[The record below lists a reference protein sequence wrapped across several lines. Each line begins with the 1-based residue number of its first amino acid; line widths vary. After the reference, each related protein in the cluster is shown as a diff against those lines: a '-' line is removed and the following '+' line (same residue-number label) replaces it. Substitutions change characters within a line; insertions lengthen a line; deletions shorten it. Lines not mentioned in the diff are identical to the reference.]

1 MSPDNTVG
9 RMSPAIF
16 VMLLCLLL
24 CLPPGAQASQEQH
37 STAFIA
43 VNVLPMDSDR
53 VMPRQTV
60 LVESGKIIAIGPS
73 VAVPKG
79 AQIIDGEG
87 SRFLSPGL
95 ADMHTHVDTAEELAV
110 YLANGVTT
118 LLNMGDASS
127 AFMGQIRPA
136 VDRGKLPGPRVY
148 AAFVVDGSPRYGHFV
163 VTTPDEARWV
173 VRLAKTNGYD
183 FIKVYNNLSAECFQ
197 ALIEE
202 GGRQQIAVVG
212 HGVSLVGLERQLAA
226 GQILVA
232 HTEEF
237 MYTMFSSSNDRPPG
251 LEEIPDAIALIKR
264 HGAFVTADLN
274 TYATIAR
281 QWGRPA
287 VVEAFMQ
294 SPEVRYLSPNRRI
307 EWRAA
312 GYSKRNGDLAAR
324 LSFLSRFTKDMS
336 DAGVPLVVGTDAPTI
351 PGLVQG
357 YSVHDNLGALER
369 AGLTRYQVLSAAT
382 RVPGELIRRSVRS
395 AARFGTI
402 ALGSRADLIYSAKNP
417 LDDLSALREPLGVM
431 ANGKW
436 YTQSELRGLLD
447 EVARKYRESE

>member
-1 MSPDNTVG
+1 MSPDNSVD
-9 RMSPAIF
+9 RMLSVIF
-16 VMLLCLLL
+16 VTVLGLML
-24 CLPPGAQASQEQH
+24 CLPAGAQAQQH
-37 STAFIA
+37 ITAFIA

-60 LVESGKIIAIGPS
+60 LVENGKIVAIGPKL
-73 VAVPKG
+73 AVPKG

-118 LLNMGDASS
+118 LLNMGEASS

-136 VDRGKLPGPRVY
+136 VERGKFPGPQVY

-183 FIKVYNNLSAECFQ
+183 FIKVYNNLSVECFQ

-202 GGRQQIAVVG
+202 GRRQQIAVVG
-212 HGVSLVGLERQLAA
+212 HGVSQVGLERQLAA

-237 MYTMFSSSNDRPPG
+237 MYTVFSSLNDRPPSP
-251 LEEIPDAIALIKR
+251 EQIPGAIALIKR
-264 HGAFVTADLN
+264 HDAFVTADLN

-287 VVEAFMQ
+287 VVDAFMQ

-312 GYSKRNGDLAAR
+312 GYSKRTGDLAAKV
-324 LSFLSRFTKDMS
+324 SFLSRFTKDMS
-336 DAGVPLVVGTDAPTI
+336 DAGVSLVVGTDAPTI

-357 YSVHDNLGALER
+357 YSLHDNLGALER

-382 RVPGELIRRSVRS
+382 RVPGELIRQSVRS
-395 AARFGTI
+395 AAPFGTI

-436 YTQSELRGLLD
+436 YSQTDLRALLD